1 MSTALATQQNRSS
14 FIQYWQT
21 GPLHNQG
28 EKRRSKHVI
37 CTTATFSYIK
47 TSRRA
52 FLNRHEV
59 NLFGQNKRKH
69 SELCAAVQWRGGQ
82 TSSFTCVYT
91 YQRLLQQDTGLLLV
105 LHWGSHFCALE
116 GHFFHLA
123 LTQIFAAALA
133 RTMAAARF
141 CQLHIAA
148 DHRDMQRPWI
158 NYFMGNSTTAA
169 ETFSTGKPTVESW
182 YCCIPNGKI
191 ARAVCHLCFTI
202 SVQIKSSG
210 NSCKIPMVVSPSYLW
225 LPSLLSWCEQAFG
238 LRRSIFTGG
247 WPESIWQILTRTEEK
262 YVGRLRT

>member
-1 MSTALATQQNRSS
+1 MSTALATQRNRSS

-105 LHWGSHFCALE
+105 LHWGSHFCAHQ
-116 GHFFHLA
+116 GHFFPLA

-141 CQLHIAA
+141 CQPHIAA

-158 NYFMGNSTTAA
+158 NYFMGNSATAVHCRWDFLNRKTKPW
-169 ETFSTGKPTVESW
+169 ELILWQNCKGSLSSFLHNFSQNQVIREF
-182 YCCIPNGKI
+182 
-191 ARAVCHLCFTI
+191 L
-202 SVQIKSSG
+202 
-210 NSCKIPMVVSPSYLW
+210 
-225 LPSLLSWCEQAFG
+225 
-238 LRRSIFTGG
+238 
-247 WPESIWQILTRTEEK
+247 
-262 YVGRLRT
+262 